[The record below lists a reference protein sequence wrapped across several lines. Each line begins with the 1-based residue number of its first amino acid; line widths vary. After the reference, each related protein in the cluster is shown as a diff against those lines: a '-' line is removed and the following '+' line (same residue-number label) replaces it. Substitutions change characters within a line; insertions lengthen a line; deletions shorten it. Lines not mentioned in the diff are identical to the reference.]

1 MKDNLFLLLS
11 LSCGIGLGTID
22 AEWGACVQRYAL
34 TTCLLALLVLQ
45 VGMGLGSNGGLSQL
59 FHSFRWPMLLLPV
72 FTIVGTLSFT
82 SLAALLFRDWSVGD
96 ILAMGSGFGY
106 YSLSS
111 VLIADL
117 KSATAGVEVATQLAA
132 VALMSNMV
140 REILAL
146 FGSSFFNGKGG
157 RFAPISVAGINSMDV
172 CLPTILR
179 ATGDKGLLPL
189 AIIHGIV
196 LEFSV
201 PLLITL
207 FC

>member
-1 MKDNLFLLLS
+1 MKGNLLLLLS
-11 LSCGIGLGTID
+11 LLCGIGLGAAD
-22 AEWGACVQRYAL
+22 ATLGECIRHYAL
-34 TTCLLALLVLQ
+34 PTCLLALLVLQ
-45 VGMGLGSNGGLSQL
+45 VGIGLGSNGDLGALL
-59 FHSFRWPMLLLPV
+59 RSFRWQMLLLPV

-82 SLAALLFRDWSVGD
+82 ALAALLFRDWSVGD

-111 VLIADL
+111 VMIADL
-117 KSATAGVEVATQLAA
+117 KSATAGAEVATQLAA
-132 VALMSNMV
+132 VALRANMV
-140 REILAL
+140 REVVAL

-179 ATGDKGLLPL
+179 TTGDKGLLPL
-189 AIIHGIV
+189 AVIHGIV
-196 LEFSV
+196 LEISV